1 MMQTS
6 LPTLPQKITPFM
18 RAVFCFL
25 CIIISR
31 LCYLQIKQWHYFKER
46 STKNFLRTE
55 RIPSLRGNIVD
66 AHGTILAT
74 NRPVVDIV
82 WHGTSNA
89 TLTTEQEKIIEQLI
103 TILNKENAPLR
114 ALIEHAEQRQNKIT
128 IARDISFEMLCA
140 IAESWGVHPNITFD
154 THFQRH
160 YPAGAHACHLVG
172 YLGHI
177 NSQEEG
183 IMGLERVAHEH
194 LKGVD
199 GTKQKTV

>member
-89 TLTTEQEKIIEQLI
+89 TLTTEQEKIDFLFDCRVDTKLECLIKIEQTCMDTRLRVYFAI
-103 TILNKENAPLR
+103 IFHTKMDIGCVNKTN
-114 ALIEHAEQRQNKIT
+114 HN
-128 IARDISFEMLCA
+128 S
-140 IAESWGVHPNITFD
+140 SGV
-154 THFQRH
+154 
-160 YPAGAHACHLVG
+160 V
-172 YLGHI
+172 
-177 NSQEEG
+177 SS
-183 IMGLERVAHEH
+183 
-194 LKGVD
+194 
-199 GTKQKTV
+199 